1 MRSYAWRGSFVPRD
15 VPDGPLDVADSW
27 RHSSGRTNGLDLHL
41 ERFSR
46 TAGPLPAGVV
56 EKLMP
61 LLSKGELFPR
71 IALSQGHLLLDVRSA
86 PPPRPTTALTFAQA
100 PDPRTRPEVKGPDF
114 AAFGAYRSRYQ
125 VEGTDDAVIV
135 DRHGAMLE
143 TTTGAL
149 VMWDGDTLCLPDGVW
164 LPSVTLHQVVSR
176 AAQLRMHVERRQ
188 LYPGAAAERPLWFLN
203 SLHGI
208 SPVSELHVGDA
219 VITPPAHPAFDEWRD
234 WWWGGFTVEW
244 QNAERD

>member
-1 MRSYAWRGSFVPRD
+1 MRRYAWHADFVECD
-15 VPDGPLDVADSW
+15 VPDWPLDAADSW

-46 TAGPLPAGVV
+46 AAGPLPAGFV
-56 EKLMP
+56 ETMLP
-61 LLSKGELFPR
+61 LLSTGELFPR
-71 IALSQGHLLLDVRSA
+71 IALSQGLLLLDVRPA
-86 PPPRPTTALTFAQA
+86 PPARPTTSLTYASA
-100 PDPRTRPEVKGPDF
+100 PDPRTQPEVKGPDF
-114 AAFGAYRSRYQ
+114 AAFRAYRSRYQ
-125 VEGTDDAVIV
+125 VEGTDDTVIV

-176 AAQLRMHVERRQ
+176 AERLGVRVEQRR
-188 LYPGAAAERPLWFLN
+188 LKPELAAEHPLWFLN

-208 SPVSELHVGDA
+208 SPVSELHVGGA
-219 VITPPAHPAFDEWRD
+219 VITPPAHPCFSEWRD

-244 QNAERD
+244 SGC